1 MDSNMDLRN
10 ARIAV
15 LGPIAWRTPPEHYG
29 VWETVAYNIT
39 EGLVRRGYDVTLF
52 ATADSRTH
60 AKLHAVCPRPYEEDR
75 SLDPKV
81 WECMRIAE
89 CMEHATD
96 FDLIHNNY
104 DFLPLTYS
112 HLISTPMLTTIHG
125 FSSNQV
131 RLVYRRYRDGN
142 YVSISDADRDPE
154 LPYLATVYNGI
165 QLDAFTF
172 NAVGGDDLIFLGRFH
187 PEKGPHLAIEVAR
200 RAGRRLIMA
209 GILQDQRYWA
219 TEIAPQIDGEQIL
232 FVGPVG
238 AQARSDLLGSGAALL
253 HLVTQPERFGLVMA
267 EALACG
273 TPVIGIDLGSVREV
287 VRHGVTGYVVDAI
300 DEVVAA
306 VDQLHMIERGACR
319 RDVEQRFGV
328 DSMIDGYVGVYEQL
342 LN

>member
-1 MDSNMDLRN
+1 MDVRN

-15 LGPIAWRTPPEHYG
+15 LGPIAWRTPPVHYG
-29 VWETVAYNIT
+29 AWETVAGNIT

-52 ATADSRTH
+52 ATADSRTN
-60 AKLHAVCPRPYEEDR
+60 AKLRAVCPHPYEEDR

-81 WECMRIAE
+81 WECMHIAE
-89 CMEHATD
+89 CMEHAAD

-112 HLISTPMLTTIHG
+112 RLINTPVLTTIHG
-125 FSSNQV
+125 FSSDQV

-165 QLDAFTF
+165 QLGEFAF

-200 RAGRRLIMA
+200 RTKRRLIMA
-209 GILQDQRYWA
+209 GIIQDQAFWDA
-219 TEIAPQIDGEQIL
+219 QIAPHIDDEQIKY
-232 FVGPVG
+232 VGPVG
-238 AQARSDLLGSGAALL
+238 GKDRSDLLGSGAALL
-253 HLVTQPERFGLVMA
+253 HLVTQPERFGLAMA

-287 VRHGVTGYVVDAI
+287 VRDKVTGFVVPTV
-300 DEVVAA
+300 DEAVAA
-306 VDQLHMIERGACR
+306 VDQLATIDRRACR
-319 RDVEQRFGV
+319 RDVEQRFSV
-328 DSMIDGYVGVYEQL
+328 DAMIDRYLPVYKQL
-342 LN
+342 LK

>member
-1 MDSNMDLRN
+1 MDVHN

-29 VWETVAYNIT
+29 AWETVAGNIT
-39 EGLVRRGYDVTLF
+39 EGLVQRGYDVTLF
-52 ATADSRTH
+52 ATADSRTN
-60 AKLHAVCPRPYEEDR
+60 AKLQAVCPRPYEEDR

-81 WECMRIAE
+81 WECMHIAE
-89 CMEHATD
+89 CMEHAAQ

-112 HLISTPMLTTIHG
+112 RLIRTPMLTTIHG
-125 FSSNQV
+125 FSSDQV
-131 RLVYRRYRDGN
+131 RLVYRRYRDNN

-165 QLDAFTF
+165 QLNDFPF

-187 PEKGPHLAIEVAR
+187 PEKGPHLAIALAKR
-200 RAGRRLIMA
+200 TKRRLIMA
-209 GILQDQRYWA
+209 GILQDQAFWE
-219 TEIAPQIDGEQIL
+219 TEIAPQIDGEQIVY
-232 FVGPVG
+232 VGPVG
-238 AQARSDLLGSGAALL
+238 GQDRSDLLGSGAALL

-287 VRHGVTGYVVDAI
+287 VRDGVTGFVVPDVDQA
-300 DEVVAA
+300 VAA
-306 VDQLHMIERGACR
+306 VDQLSAIDRHACR
-319 RDVEQRFGV
+319 RDVDQRFSM
-328 DSMIDGYVGVYEQL
+328 DRMIDGYLKVYEQL
-342 LN
+342 LK